1 MYRHFDGMCWPCP
14 GEDMSNVI
22 RALVWGE
29 PRREDLLLAASV
41 LQAYEQLISVSSA
54 RRAELVREI
63 RKGPGKKDS
72 PNAALTGAT
81 PNGGASG

>member
-22 RALVWGE
+22 RALVYGE

-41 LQAYEQLISVSSA
+41 LQAYEQLISVPA
-54 RRAELVREI
+54 KRRAELVREI
-63 RKGPGKKDS
+63 RLGPSKKAL
-72 PNAALTGAT
+72 PNAKL
-81 PNGGASG
+81 NGPQGPHER